1 MKNFLPWLAPTV
13 ALSLPL
19 GGLAQ
24 PSSDAQTATPS
35 PQLSYQSAFSDYKP
49 WTDIKAGD
57 WRQLND
63 DLGKPSSGSRH
74 GGGAAPPSNAHGQM
88 PAHAMPMPMNKGHQG
103 HQMPGAKP

>member
-57 WRQLND
+57 WRRLND
-63 DLGKPSSGSRH
+63 DVGKAPGGSGHVS
-74 GGGAAPPSNAHGQM
+74 GAAPASHAPGQM
-88 PAHAMPMPMNKGHQG
+88 PGHAMPMNPGHQG
-103 HQMPGAKP
+103 HPMPGAKP